1 MEEQRNWLAPGKPLP
16 ALILLIGIIVAP
28 ISIPY
33 ALSRIEYQYLN
44 NVGIRTYPNLASGLL
59 ISIPSILLVVFGFLL
74 FYGKINPY
82 SRGLVAR
89 YSILL
94 VILACLGIVPLI
106 VYLEFYS
113 ISHISFW
120 LFLPLWLASPLG
132 FFCISHVIN
141 GVVGLYVSKKG
152 LKVKHSKLVG
162 SFFVFI
168 AVVGAIFV
176 IFDFVV
182 LYWSIT
188 GLEMVQLLPSLPL
201 TIVFLFLCL
210 LGGPV
215 FLTVGILGIGSHYL
229 KNSQN
234 LFALLALFTIIVIPF
249 CIFALFCYN
258 WIGVLEPGL

>member
-1 MEEQRNWLAPGKPLP
+1 MLEQRNWLARGKPLP

-33 ALSRIEYQYLN
+33 VFSRIEFQYLN
-44 NVGIRTYPNLASGLL
+44 NVRIGTYPNLASGLFM
-59 ISIPSILLVVFGFLL
+59 SIPSILLIVFGFLL

-94 VILACLGIVPLI
+94 AILACSVIFPFV

-120 LFLPLWLASPLG
+120 LFLPLWLTSPLG

-141 GVVGLYVSKKG
+141 GVAGLYVSKKG
-152 LKVKHSKLVG
+152 LRVKNSRLFCSLFGSLAVLGTILVT
-162 SFFVFI
+162 FAFVF
-168 AVVGAIFV
+168 
-176 IFDFVV
+176 
-182 LYWSIT
+182 LYWTINGS
-188 GLEMVQLLPSLPL
+188 EMPQLLSSTPFMVAFS
-201 TIVFLFLCL
+201 FLCL
-210 LGGPV
+210 FGGPV
-215 FLTVGILGIGSHYL
+215 FLTVGILGIGSQYL

-234 LFALLALFTIIVIPF
+234 LLVLLALFTIIIVPL
-249 CIFALFCYN
+249 CIFALFCYS